1 SLTLKNDGT
10 SWAWGRN
17 TFGQLGNGASTDSNV
32 PVQVIALC
40 QIPTGMEEENII
52 TTINISP
59 NPATTT
65 IFIERNTANTPATL
79 QLLDC
84 YGRKVEEIKIAAGEK
99 RAALNV
105 KSFAA
110 GFYFVRMVDEK
121 EQVVRKVVVQH

>member
-1 SLTLKNDGT
+1 MDPKNIEIIYVVKSL
-10 SWAWGRN
+10 
-17 TFGQLGNGASTDSNV
+17 
-32 PVQVIALC
+32 
-40 QIPTGMEEENII
+40 
-52 TTINISP
+52 SP

-84 YGRKVEEIKIAAGEK
+84 FGRKVEEIKIATGEK

-121 EQVVRKVVVQH
+121 SSVTRKVVVQR